1 MSQRLPALTATTLTT
16 LIALLTLQGCQDK
29 PAPNSPPAQQSFDA
43 IAQACTR
50 SLAAR
55 TPQVQP
61 GPSGDWTQTGFSPAD
76 VRAEISPTE
85 SAATPYVGKIVIK
98 DNLAQAHAPT
108 EAAARAIT
116 LTPAHLLA
124 NRTHTFIYRFDGQ
137 QWQWHNG
144 QVLTKAPPLDDT
156 AAPLMLAEVSANFAG
171 CLPR

>member
-1 MSQRLPALTATTLTT
+1 MSQRLPALTATTLTA

-29 PAPNSPPAQQSFDA
+29 PAPNSPAQQSFDA

-156 AAPLMLAEVSANFAG
+156 AAPLTLAEVSANFAG